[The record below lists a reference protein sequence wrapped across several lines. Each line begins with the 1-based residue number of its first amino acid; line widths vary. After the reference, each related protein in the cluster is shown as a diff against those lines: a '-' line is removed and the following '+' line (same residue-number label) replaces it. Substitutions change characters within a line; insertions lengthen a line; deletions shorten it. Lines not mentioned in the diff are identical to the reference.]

1 MPSRANAPR
10 KSGHT
15 KQFGKDWKRLE
26 RSGRYPMQELQHV
39 MQLLIQG
46 RAPLPPEYADH
57 PLRGQWADCRDC
69 HVRGDWL
76 LVYRI
81 VETRDGE
88 EVIFIRTGTHAE
100 LFE

>member
-15 KQFGKDWKRLE
+15 KQFGKDWKRL
-26 RSGRYPMQELQHV
+26 QELQHV

-46 RAPLPPEYADH
+46 RAPLPPQYADH

-69 HVRGDWL
+69 HIRGDWL

-88 EVIFIRTGTHAE
+88 EVIFIRSGTHAE

>member
-1 MPSRANAPR
+1 MPSKANAPR

-46 RAPLPPEYADH
+46 RAPLPPEYVDH
-57 PLRGQWADCRDC
+57 PLKGQLAD
-69 HVRGDWL
+69 VLVTGDGDL
-76 LVYRI
+76 LVLKDRYAI
-81 VETRDGE
+81 ETPADFAKR
-88 EVIFIRTGTHAE
+88 
-100 LFE
+100 L